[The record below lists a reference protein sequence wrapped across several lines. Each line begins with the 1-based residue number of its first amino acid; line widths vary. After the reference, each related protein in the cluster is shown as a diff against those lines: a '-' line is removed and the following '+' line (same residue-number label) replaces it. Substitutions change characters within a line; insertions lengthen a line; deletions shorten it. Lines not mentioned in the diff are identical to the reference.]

1 MGLLGRFEQRLDRLV
16 NGAFAKAF
24 KAEVQPVE
32 IASALQRE
40 MDDHAAVIAR
50 GRTVVPNAFSI
61 DLASHDYERL
71 AVYSAA
77 LKAELAALV
86 REYAAEQQYT
96 MVSGIIIRLD
106 EDADLDTGVF
116 RVRSEALPDVDE
128 ADLPVPA
135 PRPAGRPGQARLII
149 DGVSHPLTKP
159 VTRVGR
165 GSEADIRIDDPG
177 VSRFHAEFL
186 MGQDV
191 TVRDLGSTNGTFL
204 AGEKVFDTPLQDGD
218 ELRLGTTSI
227 TFRRG

>member
-1 MGLLGRFEQRLDRLV
+1 M
-16 NGAFAKAF
+16 
-24 KAEVQPVE
+24 
-32 IASALQRE
+32 
-40 MDDHAAVIAR
+40 
-50 GRTVVPNAFSI
+50 
-61 DLASHDYERL
+61 
-71 AVYSAA
+71 
-77 LKAELAALV
+77 
-86 REYAAEQQYT
+86 
-96 MVSGIIIRLD
+96 
-106 EDADLDTGVF
+106 
-116 RVRSEALPDVDE
+116 
-128 ADLPVPA
+128 
-135 PRPAGRPGQARLII
+135 II